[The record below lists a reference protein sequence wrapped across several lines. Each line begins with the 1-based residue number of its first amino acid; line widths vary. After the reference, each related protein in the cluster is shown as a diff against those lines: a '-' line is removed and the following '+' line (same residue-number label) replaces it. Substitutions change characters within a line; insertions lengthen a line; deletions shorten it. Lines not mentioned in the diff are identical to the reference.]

1 MATMKAVC
9 IHEYGATDV
18 LRYEDAPRPSPGEGE
33 VLMRVYATT
42 VNPFDC
48 AVRAGYLS
56 DYFDY
61 TLPLILGTD
70 VSGLIEEVG
79 AGVTNFAHGD
89 EVYAR
94 AGVTRDGANAE
105 YVVVPASDVAAK
117 PQSLDHLHAA
127 ALPHVILTAWQAL
140 IEAAHLAPGQTVLI
154 HGAAGGVGH
163 VAVQLAHLHGAK
175 VIGTASINLDLL
187 RELDV
192 DETINYAKTPFETVV
207 RDVDVVLDTVGN
219 DTQQRSWSLLK
230 PGGILLS
237 TVQAPSEEIAANHGV
252 RQQMIASWPPIGP
265 TLTQVARLVDE
276 GQIKPVVSLV
286 LPLEDI
292 RRAHTLIEGRHARG
306 KIALQV
312 VR

>member
-1 MATMKAVC
+1 MATMKAVR